1 MKRRQDEDMMRQQD
15 LIEKQKEQA
24 RYDNM
29 LELKVCTSGSACG
42 DWNVM
47 FCDCRRGKDQ
57 PDTRSESGSMKGE
70 SEYSL
75 YLAFM
80 I

>member
-24 RYDNM
+24 RYDSVSIAS
-29 LELKVCTSGSACG
+29 LH
-42 DWNVM
+42 DWLVETNRNVT
-47 FCDCRRGKDQ
+47 FCDYRRGKDQ